1 MPLLH
6 ETSSTENDIE
16 VGSRVLPTKWLVA
29 SLTDQWA
36 ERSLPSDMMD
46 MVKMLVM
53 TSPRPAMRHSAHLPL
68 HGDPVPKPSGSLRD
82 TCSWSFGIRR
92 PCPASGSHRVAP
104 GPAAPR
110 REPQYSHGYE

>member
-16 VGSRVLPTKWLVA
+16 FGSRVLPTKWLVA

-46 MVKMLVM
+46 MVKVLVM

-68 HGDPVPKPSGSLRD
+68 NGDPVPKPSRSLRD
-82 TCSWSFGIRR
+82 TCYRSFGSIRR
-92 PCPASGSHRVAP
+92 PCPASGNHRVAP
-104 GPAAPR
+104 GLAAPR
-110 REPQYSHGYE
+110 REP

>member
-16 VGSRVLPTKWLVA
+16 FGSRVLPTKWLVA

-53 TSPRPAMRHSAHLPL
+53 SSPPPAMRHSAHLPL
-68 HGDPVPKPSGSLRD
+68 HGDPVPKPSGYLRD
-82 TCSWSFGIRR
+82 SCSGSFGISR
-92 PCPASGSHRVAP
+92 PWSARGNHR
-104 GPAAPR
+104 
-110 REPQYSHGYE
+110 